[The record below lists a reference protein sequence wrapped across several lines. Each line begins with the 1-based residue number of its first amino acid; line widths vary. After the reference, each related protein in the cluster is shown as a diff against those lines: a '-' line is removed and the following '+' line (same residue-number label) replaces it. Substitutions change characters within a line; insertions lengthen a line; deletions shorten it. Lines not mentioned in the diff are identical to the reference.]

1 MKNEKE
7 NLTGFILAGG
17 KSSRMGQD
25 KGLLLL
31 SGKAMICH
39 AIETLIPFVNEVIVV
54 SNNPEYKKIG
64 YETIS
69 DLIKDTGPV
78 AGIYTALQHST
89 TQKNFIMSCDVPFVS
104 PEIVDNLIKH
114 SGNNLITV
122 AGSAHGVQPLCG
134 VYSKECIS
142 SFYECLKNGMV
153 KLKDVI
159 KLVSY
164 QMIDMSIC
172 EVQHSHL
179 FKNIN
184 TKEDLLLANKIIQL

>member
-69 DLIKDTGPV
+69 DLIV
-78 AGIYTALQHST
+78 R
-89 TQKNFIMSCDVPFVS
+89 
-104 PEIVDNLIKH
+104 
-114 SGNNLITV
+114 
-122 AGSAHGVQPLCG
+122 
-134 VYSKECIS
+134 
-142 SFYECLKNGMV
+142 
-153 KLKDVI
+153 
-159 KLVSY
+159 
-164 QMIDMSIC
+164 SIC
-172 EVQHSHL
+172 HFISCLPCRGANSVADGRRYFENLRSSAAG
-179 FKNIN
+179 KGYR
-184 TKEDLLLANKIIQL
+184 TKEKSGFLHG